1 MAITKYKVIKKNLE
15 AVINYAMNGEK
26 TENGILVSA
35 INCLPKTAYSQMM
48 LTKKA
53 TKERD
58 IAKSRITTTQPTTP
72 SSSAIIEKMKSLC
85 GSGMYKYFWVLFPSP
100 TPKSPP

>member
-35 INCLPKTAYSQMM
+35 INCLPQTGSM
-48 LTKKA
+48 
-53 TKERD
+53 
-58 IAKSRITTTQPTTP
+58 
-72 SSSAIIEKMKSLC
+72 SS
-85 GSGMYKYFWVLFPSP
+85 F
-100 TPKSPP
+100 

>member
-35 INCLPKTAYSQMM
+35 INCLPETAYSQMM
-48 LTKKA
+48 LTKKVFQ
-53 TKERD
+53 KEDGRLGYH
-58 IAKSRITTTQPTTP
+58 
-72 SSSAIIEKMKSLC
+72 IIQSFK
-85 GSGMYKYFWVLFPSP
+85 
-100 TPKSPP
+100 

>member
-1 MAITKYKVIKKNLE
+1 MAITKYKIINKNLE

-35 INCLPKTAYSQMM
+35 INCLPKTPYSQIM

-53 TKERD
+53 FHKED
-58 IAKSRITTTQPTTP
+58 GGLGYH
-72 SSSAIIEKMKSLC
+72 IIQSFNGNE
-85 GSGMYKYFWVLFPSP
+85 VL
-100 TPKSPP
+100 PKKCNKIGIELSEEL